1 MGKEVKTNAMRIL
14 DRNKIPYEIIN
25 YECDEFID
33 GLHTAEKTG
42 APVEQ
47 SFKTLVMSGKAA
59 AGGNRQYYVF
69 VVPIAEEVD
78 LKAAAK
84 CVGEKSLEMLHVKD
98 LTPLTGYVR
107 GGCSP
112 LGMKKQFPT
121 VVHESAASFDKIYI
135 SGGRV
140 GTSITVNPDALLKV
154 TRGQYAD
161 IILIIVL
168 FLFLTCHLCTF
179 ASGKIHD
186 LLKFSAFYR
195 CNTVIDMFSIL

>member
-98 LTPLTGYVR
+98 LTAALR
-107 GGCSP
+107 
-112 LGMKKQFPT
+112 
-121 VVHESAASFDKIYI
+121 SA
-135 SGGRV
+135 
-140 GTSITVNPDALLKV
+140 
-154 TRGQYAD
+154 
-161 IILIIVL
+161 
-168 FLFLTCHLCTF
+168 
-179 ASGKIHD
+179 
-186 LLKFSAFYR
+186 
-195 CNTVIDMFSIL
+195 